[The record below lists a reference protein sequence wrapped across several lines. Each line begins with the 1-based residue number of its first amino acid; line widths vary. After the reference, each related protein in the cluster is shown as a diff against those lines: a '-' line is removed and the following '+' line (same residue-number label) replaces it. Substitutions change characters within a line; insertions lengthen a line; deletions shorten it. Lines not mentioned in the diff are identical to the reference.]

1 MQLKKRV
8 KRRCEV
14 LRVEKGPDGAF
25 DVRVRSRKADGAER
39 EETLRSRFVVW
50 AAGELEYRARGGRVE
65 DTSVTCPRHAYR
77 RVPVPA
83 RRRRLRGRGGALP
96 AQFAGA
102 LCLRT
107 GREARVTQR
116 LNDSPQVS
124 SWASLDG
131 DERVVI
137 GGYESGVDAA
147 VNLAKAGKQAT
158 VLAST
163 ATRDSTHDC

>member
-39 EETLRSRFVVW
+39 EDTLRSRYVVW
-50 AAGELEYRARGGRVE
+50 AAGELEYRARGGPVE
-65 DTSVTCPRHAYR
+65 DTSVTCPRRAYR

-102 LCLRT
+102 LAG
-107 GREARVTQR
+107 GREGRR
-116 LNDSPQVS
+116 
-124 SWASLDG
+124 G
-131 DERVVI
+131 
-137 GGYESGVDAA
+137 
-147 VNLAKAGKQAT
+147 
-158 VLAST
+158 
-163 ATRDSTHDC
+163 